1 MNIAKNNSTTQDNHV
16 VSLDKKQHLLTIR
29 FLNNIGMDDI
39 HYQLP
44 SILRQASYDLGI
56 FVKDYY
62 IIVKVPQNLFHG
74 FCFEGDK
81 LICLYPDESDRVKV
95 FRLLKMH
102 KNGHIVFDSVVRQFL
117 LKYIRILNINDLEKQ
132 LIGYQ
137 KAIYNWLYG
146 GKPLNSLHQEK
157 LIKYFDPIFNRNDK
171 SLFEKMKTDNV
182 IVLKLK
188 DLPHQFREIPSNKVR
203 LEMFENEKWHNA
215 DLVYFCP
222 LISMKRS
229 YCLYNKYK
237 KINTIPKT

>member
-1 MNIAKNNSTTQDNHV
+1 MNIDKNNSTTQDNYV
-16 VSLDKKQHLLTIR
+16 VSLDKKHYLLTIK
-29 FLNNIGMDDI
+29 FFNVLGTSDI
-39 HYQLP
+39 LYQLP
-44 SILRQASYDLGI
+44 DILKQASNDLGI

-81 LICLYPDESDRVKV
+81 LICLYPNESDRVKV
-95 FRLLKMH
+95 LRLLKMH

-117 LKYIRILNINDLEKQ
+117 LKYNRILNINDLEKQ

-137 KAIYNWLYG
+137 KAIFNWLFG

-157 LIKYFDPIFNRNDK
+157 LIEYFDPIFNRKDK

-182 IVLKLK
+182 IVLTLK
-188 DLPHQFREIPSNKVR
+188 DLPRQFRDMTSNKVR
-203 LEMFENEKWHNA
+203 LEMFANEKWHNA
-215 DLVYFCP
+215 DLVYFYP

-229 YCLYNKYK
+229 YCLFNGYK
-237 KINTIPKT
+237 KINTTSET